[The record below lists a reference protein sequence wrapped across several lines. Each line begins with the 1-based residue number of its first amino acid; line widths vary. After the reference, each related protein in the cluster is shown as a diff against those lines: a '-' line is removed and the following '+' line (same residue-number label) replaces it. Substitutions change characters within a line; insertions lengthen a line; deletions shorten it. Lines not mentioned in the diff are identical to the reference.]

1 MKPSFMHGV
10 YVLVT
15 AGAAVLGLGLV
26 RGDNS
31 LTQYFALGKSRTVLA
46 ATVKQLEQENANL
59 SEEILRLK
67 KSPDYAR
74 KVLRDKYHLTDAD
87 EDIVFFAE

>member
-1 MKPSFMHGV
+1 VKPSYVHGV
-10 YVLVT
+10 YVLVA

-31 LTQYFALGKSRTVLA
+31 LTRYFDLGKSRTVLA
-46 ATVKQLEQENANL
+46 ETVKNLEKENANL
-59 SEEILRLK
+59 SEEIVRLK

-74 KVLRDKYHLTDAD
+74 KVLRDKYHLTDPD